1 MSEAFCQ
8 DKQLKYDSLRINCG
22 GSSIP
27 EDEYEADDHKSNFF
41 VSSDH
46 RWAYVCTGDFY
57 FADAN
62 YKDYVQNASCGLLPS
77 EETISQTARICPQ
90 SLTYYAF
97 CLQKGNYN
105 VKLHFFEIVF
115 SNKSRMGKRIFD
127 IYIQGKIKQKDFS
140 IKDLKATNKSFIDI
154 NTTVDED
161 SLLTIHFFW
170 AGKGSTY
177 LPNNLNGP
185 LISAINVARGK
196 RKITKGE
203 RGLSTSKIIG
213 IVIGSVLAASLLLL
227 AFMWRIGWIGDR
239 ELRVTSVKLRDKW
252 YTLKQ
257 VKDATRNFSRRNEIG
272 QGRFGILYKAELLD
286 QTVAVKKLSLQ
297 SSKRKLDQIGAE
309 VYALKHLKHDNLV
322 ELLDVYSKKDM
333 HLLIYEYM
341 ERGSLEKALF
351 GKFLILAC
359 LLQAKGRLMD
369 LVDKK
374 LSTYNW
380 QQAHDILHLAM
391 MCVDQSPAVRPT
403 MSEVV
408 SVLEGEKSI
417 QQISKADTSSA

>member
-1 MSEAFCQ
+1 M
-8 DKQLKYDSLRINCG
+8 Y
-22 GSSIP
+22 P
-27 EDEYEADDHKSNFF
+27 
-41 VSSDH
+41 V
-46 RWAYVCTGDFY
+46 
-57 FADAN
+57 
-62 YKDYVQNASCGLLPS
+62 
-77 EETISQTARICPQ
+77 
-90 SLTYYAF
+90 
-97 CLQKGNYN
+97 
-105 VKLHFFEIVF
+105 
-115 SNKSRMGKRIFD
+115 
-127 IYIQGKIKQKDFS
+127 
-140 IKDLKATNKSFIDI
+140 
-154 NTTVDED
+154 
-161 SLLTIHFFW
+161 
-170 AGKGSTY
+170 
-177 LPNNLNGP
+177 
-185 LISAINVARGK
+185 
-196 RKITKGE
+196 TKGE

-272 QGRFGILYKAELLD
+272 QGRFGILYKAELPD

-309 VYALKHLKHDNLV
+309 
-322 ELLDVYSKKDM
+322 
-333 HLLIYEYM
+333 
-341 ERGSLEKALF
+341 
-351 GKFLILAC
+351 AC
-359 LLQAKGRLMD
+359 YLQAKGRLMD

-408 SVLEGEKSI
+408 SVLEGEKNI

>member
-1 MSEAFCQ
+1 M
-8 DKQLKYDSLRINCG
+8 Y
-22 GSSIP
+22 P
-27 EDEYEADDHKSNFF
+27 
-41 VSSDH
+41 V
-46 RWAYVCTGDFY
+46 
-57 FADAN
+57 
-62 YKDYVQNASCGLLPS
+62 
-77 EETISQTARICPQ
+77 
-90 SLTYYAF
+90 
-97 CLQKGNYN
+97 
-105 VKLHFFEIVF
+105 
-115 SNKSRMGKRIFD
+115 
-127 IYIQGKIKQKDFS
+127 
-140 IKDLKATNKSFIDI
+140 
-154 NTTVDED
+154 
-161 SLLTIHFFW
+161 
-170 AGKGSTY
+170 
-177 LPNNLNGP
+177 
-185 LISAINVARGK
+185 
-196 RKITKGE
+196 TKGE

-257 VKDATRNFSRRNEIG
+257 VKDATRNFSPRNQIG
-272 QGRFGILYKAELLD
+272 QGRFGILYKAELPD

-359 LLQAKGRLMD
+359 YLQAKGRLMD

-408 SVLEGEKSI
+408 SVLEGEKNI